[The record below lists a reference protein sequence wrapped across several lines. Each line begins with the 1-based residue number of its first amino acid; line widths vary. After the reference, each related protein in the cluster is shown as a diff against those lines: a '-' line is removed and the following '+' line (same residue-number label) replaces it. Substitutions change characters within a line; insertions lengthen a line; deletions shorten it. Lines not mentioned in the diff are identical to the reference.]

1 MEESHFDQHMNSQM
15 RSTHQDTPEPK
26 TMTKRYQIVAKYDD
40 HVVILETDPHPNY
53 VRKIIK
59 IET

>member
-1 MEESHFDQHMNSQM
+1 MEKSHFDQYASSQIQ
-15 RSTHQDTPEPK
+15 SIHQDTSEPE
-26 TMTKRYQIVAKYDD
+26 TTTKRYQIVAKYDD

>member
-1 MEESHFDQHMNSQM
+1 MEKPYFDQYTNSQM
-15 RSTHQDTPEPK
+15 PSIHQDTSEPK
-26 TMTKRYQIVAKYDD
+26 TMAKRYQIVAKYDD
-40 HVVILETDPHPNY
+40 HMVILETDPHPNY